1 MPALAIRFTGG
12 AAARF
17 QSNAYAGRAA
27 VGARY
32 AALEPAGQE
41 TPVAPRADV
50 RQEARGAGEVA
61 GEPGWEACAESGRPQ
76 DAACAARLAAEF
88 LAVPDGV
95 VRRCLADAGARA
107 EHLGVDVTA
116 PGVVERLARERLLA
130 MVNSTPPSGAP
141 PARR

>member
-1 MPALAIRFTGG
+1 MPALAIRFTG
-12 AAARF
+12 AAATRV
-17 QSNAYAGRAA
+17 QNNRYAGRAA

-32 AALEPAGQE
+32 AAVEHADQE
-41 TPVAPRADV
+41 TPVAPCAGV
-50 RQEARGAGEVA
+50 REEARGAGEAA
-61 GEPGWEACAESGRPQ
+61 GESRWGARAEPGHPL

-88 LAVPDGV
+88 RSIPDGV
-95 VRRCLADAGARA
+95 VRRCLADVCACA

-130 MVNSTPPSGAP
+130 LVNSTPPSGAP